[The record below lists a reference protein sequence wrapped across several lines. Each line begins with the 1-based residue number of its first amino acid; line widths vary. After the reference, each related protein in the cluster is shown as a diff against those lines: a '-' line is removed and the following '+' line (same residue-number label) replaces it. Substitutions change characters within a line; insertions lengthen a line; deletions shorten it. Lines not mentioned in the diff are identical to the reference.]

1 MINTII
7 VNHCSYSILKAA
19 LSKWISEN
27 KDQARKASSFE
38 IHSPEAQRHIIKIGA
53 EIDNKLFMSLVLGLG
68 TSEDVYGSLNV
79 IGFTKVNNSSVFTA
93 EPTGKPVMMFVPKD
107 AHDTVHAVTADN
119 KGYKISTSGIAE
131 ETEAKRTYYEPV
143 IGNSKPVELI
153 SEVATIKKKD
163 KGRSLK
169 AKRQKRFNIIS
180 VIIIIAYIIN
190 LLVQI
195 KNPSQFLF
203 NHYMLGAAVAT
214 WFFIDYKLLQ
224 VDELFYKS
232 LVLALLLLGYG
243 YFVFG
248 KYETYPDLIYLT
260 GGVTLPFTFLVLQRV
275 FRFIFILFLDR
286 EPKVEEKSGF
296 WNSVYFV
303 VLMSSPVFLSLFW
316 VSKLFYLIQ

>member
-1 MINTII
+1 MIDNTII

-27 KDQARKASSFE
+27 KDQASKASLFE
-38 IHSPEAQRHIIKIGA
+38 IHSPEAQRHIIKISA
-53 EIDNKLFMSLVLGLG
+53 EIDNKLFLLLVLGLG
-68 TSEDVYGSLNV
+68 SSEDAYGTLNV
-79 IGFTKVNNSSVFTA
+79 IGFTNVNNNSVFTA
-93 EPTGKPVMMFVPKD
+93 EPSRKPVMMFVSKD
-107 AHDTVHAVTADN
+107 VHDTVHAVTADN
-119 KGYKISTSGIAE
+119 KGYNISINGIAE
-131 ETEAKRTYYEPV
+131 ATEATRTYYEPI

-153 SEVATIKKKD
+153 SAAATIKKKD

-169 AKRQKRFNIIS
+169 AKGEERFTIIS

-203 NHYMLGAAVAT
+203 NHFMLGGAFAT
-214 WFFIDYKLLQ
+214 WLFIDYTLLQ

-303 VLMSSPVFLSLFW
+303 VLMLSPVFLSLFW
-316 VSKLFYLIQ
+316 VSKLFI